1 MNRKPVDDYSGV
13 RETVLSWRGRKVL
26 VAGDMILDE
35 YLFGTT
41 DRVSREAPV
50 VIVRYD
56 GSSWCPG
63 GAANAATNVASLG
76 GRAVAAGVTGRD
88 EAAGRLREMLRSSG
102 VETGGIVTAAG
113 RMTTSKTRV
122 LAGDFHAQRQQ
133 IVRIDR
139 ESRSGLSPA
148 VEKRFLRAIE
158 KRLPKCGAVILSDY
172 GQGTLTGPV
181 APAVIQ
187 MASALGIPVIADSRF
202 GLPRFKGITT
212 ATPNE
217 VEAAEA
223 AGIDPGSEG
232 ALEKTGRKLLRIL
245 ASSSLL
251 ITRGRLG
258 MALFRPRRKT
268 MRVGVVGSPEAT
280 DVTGAGDTVVSAIAL
295 SLAAGSGMTEA
306 MMAANLAASIVV
318 MKRGTAVTGPDE
330 ILSALDSISPEKK
343 GGGS

>member
-1 MNRKPVDDYSGV
+1 MSDITIDDYRCV
-13 RETVLSWRGRKVL
+13 RETVLSWKGRKVI

-35 YLFGTT
+35 YLYGTT

-88 EAAGRLREMLRSSG
+88 DTAKRLGEMLRSSG
-102 VETGGIVTAAG
+102 VNTGAMVASGG
-113 RMTTSKTRV
+113 QMTTSKTRV

-139 ESRSGLSPA
+139 ESREPLSPS
-148 VEKRFLRAIE
+148 IE
-158 KRLPKCGAVILSDY
+158 KRLKRSIESRLKGCGAVILSDY
-172 GQGTLTGPV
+172 GQGVFSGSM
-181 APAVIQ
+181 AASIIR
-187 MASALGIPVIADSRF
+187 MASASGIPVIADSRF
-202 GLPRFKGITT
+202 DLTRFRGITT

-217 VEAAEA
+217 VEAAGA
-223 AGIDPGSEG
+223 AGFDTGSEED
-232 ALEKTGRKLLRIL
+232 LEKTGRKLLKELR
-245 ASSSLL
+245 SDSLL

-258 MALFRPRRKT
+258 MALFRPRMKT
-268 MRVGVVGSPEAT
+268 LKAGVVGSPEAT
-280 DVTGAGDTVVSAIAL
+280 DVTGAGDTVVSAVAL
-295 SLAAGSGMTEA
+295 TLAAGAGMREA
-306 MMAANLAASIVV
+306 MLAANVAASIVV
-318 MKRGTAVTGPDE
+318 MKRGTAVTSPEE
-330 ILSALDSISPEKK
+330 ILARLDAILEGK

>member
-1 MNRKPVDDYSGV
+1 MNRTPIEDYSGV
-13 RETVLSWRGRKVL
+13 RETVLSWKGRKVL
-26 VAGDMILDE
+26 VVGDMILDE
-35 YLFGTT
+35 YLYGMT

-56 GSSWCPG
+56 ESSWSPG
-63 GAANAATNVASLG
+63 GAANAATNIASLG

-88 EAAGRLREMLRSSG
+88 DAADRLGEMLRSSG
-102 VETGGIVTAAG
+102 VDTGGIIASAG

-139 ESRSGLSPA
+139 ESRSELTPS
-148 VEKRFLRAIE
+148 VEKRLLRAIE
-158 KRLPKCGAVILSDY
+158 SRLPRCGAVILSDY
-172 GQGTLTGPV
+172 GQGVLTGGV
-181 APAVIQ
+181 APAVIE
-187 MASALGIPVIADSRF
+187 MASVSGIPVIADSRF
-202 GLPRFKGITT
+202 GLQRLRGITT

-223 AGIDPGSEG
+223 AGIEPGSEE
-232 ALEKTGRKLLRIL
+232 ALEKTGRKLMRMLR
-245 ASSSLL
+245 SDSLL

-268 MRVGVVGSPEAT
+268 LKVGVVGSPEAT

-295 SLAAGSGMTEA
+295 TLAAGAGMTEA
-306 MMAANLAASIVV
+306 MLAANVAASIVV
-318 MKRGTAVTGPDE
+318 MKRGTAVTRQEE
-330 ILSALDSISPEKK
+330 ILSSLDSMMEEK
-343 GGGS
+343 GGGGS

>member
-1 MNRKPVDDYSGV
+1 MNRISNDDYSGV
-13 RETVLSWRGRKVL
+13 RETILSWKGRKVL
-26 VAGDMILDE
+26 VVGDMILDE
-35 YLFGTT
+35 YLYGMT

-56 GSSWCPG
+56 ESSWSPG

-76 GRAVAAGVTGRD
+76 GRALVAGVTGRD
-88 EAAGRLREMLRSSG
+88 DAADRLGEMLRSSG
-102 VETGGIVTAAG
+102 VNTSGIVAAAG

-139 ESRSGLSPA
+139 ESRSAITPS
-148 VEKRFLRAIE
+148 IE
-158 KRLPKCGAVILSDY
+158 KRLVRAIERSLPRCGAVILSDY
-172 GQGTLTGPV
+172 GQGVLTSGV
-181 APAVIQ
+181 ATAVIE
-187 MASALGIPVIADSRF
+187 MASVYGIPVIADSRF
-202 GLPRFKGITT
+202 GLPRFRGITT

-223 AGIDPGSEG
+223 AGIDPGSEE
-232 ALEKTGRKLLRIL
+232 ALEKTGRKLMRMLR
-245 ASSSLL
+245 SDSLL

-268 MRVGVVGSPEAT
+268 LKVGVVGSPEAT

-295 SLAAGSGMTEA
+295 TLAAGGGMPEA
-306 MMAANLAASIVV
+306 MMAANVAASIVV
-318 MKRGTAVTGPDE
+318 MKRGTAVTKPEE
-330 ILSALDSISPEKK
+330 ILSSLDSITEGK
-343 GGGS
+343 G